1 MDGTLTFY
9 FVLKVDYE
17 EQNLQIHCEIGS
29 FMKWQVMMYGTLSSE
44 YIFRCVLDKC
54 GDFEHCFS
62 IHQIVCG
69 SQMQDVML
77 QCTTSDEFHVEGFRV

>member
-1 MDGTLTFY
+1 
-9 FVLKVDYE
+9 
-17 EQNLQIHCEIGS
+17 
-29 FMKWQVMMYGTLSSE
+29 MYGALSSE